1 MPSFFVDRR
10 AQPDGAHMVHARDA
24 CPPASFPCPRD
35 AHYLGELL
43 DAQQALVLA
52 RVIYG
57 RVGGC
62 IRCAACAAEEAQ
74 ASTVSYVNNAMARPI
89 LHRHARPRHL
99 AGRSPGSG

>member
-24 CPPASFPCPRD
+24 CPPASFPRPHD
-35 AHYLGELL
+35 AQYLGELL

-52 RVIYG
+52 RVIYA
-57 RVGGC
+57 RVAGC
-62 IRCAACAAEEAQ
+62 IRCAARGAEEAQ
-74 ASTVSYVNNAMARPI
+74 ASTASYVSSAMARPI
-89 LHRHARPRHL
+89 LHRHGSPRHL